1 MHLKCLILLISIFFI
16 TSCHQDAPTYH
27 DYNKTLTEKETIRL
41 QLDNITPI
49 DNTYFTFERLNDTA
63 FIFLT
68 NVVYNSIDVYLRA
81 NGAFYKRFKFD
92 REGPESIPQLQ
103 DYTVVNEDSFFVFS
117 KFHIVHTRLINWNG
131 TCKNTQPIP
140 LKVAHAHPVINHLSG
155 SGGATYFIENSLFFM
170 TFPLIDAKLP
180 ESYNASVKFE
190 YCYDLINDSLILLPL
205 TYPKH
210 YHNKTQ
216 NRFVANPYR
225 DKGEDL
231 QFVYSWPKEPYLL
244 QYDGKK
250 QRFYVHDAHDTRIS
264 PLFSSNIAYQPESEK
279 ELKNTLEHAFY
290 MRILYDKYRK
300 LYYRVALLP
309 IAFDKKRHTS
319 YMANFERPFAIIV
332 LDEAFQAIAFRKF
345 PANLYNHY
353 SLFVGAD
360 GLYIAKNN
368 PNRKEL
374 HEEILELTV
383 FAVQ

>member
-1 MHLKCLILLISIFFI
+1 MV
-16 TSCHQDAPTYH
+16 SCHQDAGIDY
-27 DYNKTLTEKETIRL
+27 DYNKKLVEKETIRL
-41 QLDNITPI
+41 HLDSITPV
-49 DNTYFTFERLNDTA
+49 DNTYFTFERLDDTA

-81 NGAFYKRFKFD
+81 NGSFYKRLKFD

-103 DYTVVNEDSFFVFS
+103 GYTVVNKDSIFVFG

-131 TCKNTQPIP
+131 ICKNTQPIP
-140 LKVAHAHPVINHLSG
+140 LKVAQAHPVINHLSG
-155 SGGATYFIENSLFFM
+155 SGGATYFVENSLFFM
-170 TFPLIDAKLP
+170 TFPLIEAKLP
-180 ESYNASVKFE
+180 ESYNTSVKFE
-190 YCYDLINDSLILLPL
+190 YCYNLSKDSLTLLPL

-231 QFVYSWPKEPYLL
+231 QFVYSWPKEPYIL

-250 QRFYVHDAHDTRIS
+250 QQFFVHNAHDARIS
-264 PLFSSNIAYQPESEK
+264 PLFSPRIAYQSESEK
-279 ELKNTLEHAFY
+279 ELKNAIEHAFY

-300 LYYRVALLP
+300 LYYRAALLP

-332 LDEAFQAIAFRKF
+332 LDEAFRPVAFSVF
-345 PANLYNHY
+345 PANLYNPY